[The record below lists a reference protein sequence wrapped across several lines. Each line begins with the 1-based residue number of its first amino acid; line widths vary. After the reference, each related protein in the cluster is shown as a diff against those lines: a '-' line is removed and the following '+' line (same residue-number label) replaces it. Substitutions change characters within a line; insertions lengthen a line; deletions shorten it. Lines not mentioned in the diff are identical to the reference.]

1 MTTSQASEPSFFSAL
16 FDFSFTDFVTNRII
30 KVLYIL
36 ALVGLTIFSLIFLV
50 TGVGRGGGSALVALI
65 VAPLYFLFG
74 LIYIR
79 VLLEVIILFRIGEN
93 TAVMAEAMQRSG
105 GLSTPNPA
113 APPRRMARPPA
124 PTHSRQPDD
133 VRVVD
138 PSATLRRAA
147 AGAVMIRGSYNHE

>member
-1 MTTSQASEPSFFSAL
+1 MTTSQASEPSLFSAL

-50 TGVGRGGGSALVALI
+50 TGLGRGGGSALVALI

-79 VLLEVIILFRIGEN
+79 VLLEVIIVLFRIGEN

-113 APPRRMARPPA
+113 APPPPPPYGPTTGTDPQPPA
-124 PTHSRQPDD
+124 
-133 VRVVD
+133 
-138 PSATLRRAA
+138 
-147 AGAVMIRGSYNHE
+147 